1 LNITELSI
9 EQLKALAYDQI
20 VLSNQAQRNIAA
32 IEAELDRRR
41 ALEPQTITPT
51 LAKSSDVPL
60 HEITPQ
66 EQAEP
71 GKE

>member
-1 LNITELSI
+1 MNITELSV

-32 IEAELDRRR
+32 IEAEL
-41 ALEPQTITPT
+41 
-51 LAKSSDVPL
+51 AKRQQVD
-60 HEITPQ
+60 TPQ
-66 EQAEP
+66 QEPPEP